1 MVEDASWFT
10 SVACSTAAR
19 TAAAGSTIRTAN
31 LLDLQ
36 GRVLRTGYREEADP
50 EWPTSHRLLGAIL
63 GGILAGLA
71 LSVWMLIEAVSNG
84 SPSQLTRM
92 ERQIAA

>member
-1 MVEDASWFT
+1 ML
-10 SVACSTAAR
+10 
-19 TAAAGSTIRTAN
+19 AGSLR
-31 LLDLQ
+31 LLATLPHVLRRPDPLSARRISSDLQ
-36 GRVLRTGYREEADP
+36 GRALRTGYREEADP
-50 EWPTSHRLLGAIL
+50 KWPTSHRLLGAIL